1 MVTERSPRRGGL
13 RGELLL
19 ALLPTATV
27 LLVLAFVE
35 ALAQQR
41 LLFASLA
48 SSAFLI
54 YLDPEHEMNRV
65 RTLVLSQLAAAGI
78 GWLCHVALGPG
89 YLAAGLSMLV
99 VIGAMVA
106 LDLMH
111 PPAVSTALSFGLQAA
126 GEHSLVLFTTA
137 VAITAVLVGL
147 QQVVLRLARRVR
159 RDLRSSAEQGRLHA
173 D

>member
-1 MVTERSPRRGGL
+1 VAAEPGARRGGL

-35 ALAQQR
+35 ALARQR

-78 GWLCHVALGPG
+78 GWLCHAVLGAG
-89 YLAAGLSMLV
+89 YLSAGLSMLV
-99 VIGAMVA
+99 VIGGMVA
-106 LDLMH
+106 FRLMH
-111 PPAVSTALSFGLQAA
+111 PPAVSTALSFGLQSA
-126 GEHSLVLFTTA
+126 GEQSLVLFITA
-137 VAITAVLVGL
+137 LAITAVLVAL
-147 QQVVLRLARRVR
+147 QQVLLRLVR
-159 RDLRSSAEQGRLHA
+159 RLRRDKVAQGRSR
-173 D
+173 